1 MVMYIKFVL
10 LDELNYLKDILEVS
24 YISFNSS
31 TTDKQVQK
39 VYFIISTIHGSL

>member
-10 LDELNYLKDILEVS
+10 FDEPNYLKDKLEVS

-39 VYFIISTIHGSL
+39 VY